1 MPPHKKDR
9 LLPTVLMVEDAAG
22 SLVNMA
28 DTLRRELAGCHV
40 ILVSS
45 GAEALEIAEARPVDC
60 AVIGVT
66 PPLWEGTAICRRLK
80 AGSSTEGFP
89 VLLAACGEL
98 DGDARAAGFEA
109 GAEGFLPHN
118 FSPVELL
125 AKLRVMLRIKRA
137 EQELRDVNRRLAGVA
152 EERSRKLQE
161 TELRYRMLFD
171 ACDNA
176 VLLFEVTGDGEGG
189 RVLGINPAA
198 CQWLGYS
205 PEEATR
211 LTLRNLSAPDRM
223 RNLQGR
229 MESILQHRQLSF
241 DTVLNA
247 RDGRPVPLHV
257 TAGVVD
263 TEEGRAV
270 LAVGRRP
277 LAGAQAPRYF
287 LADQT
292 GHVVYDCNVK
302 TGEIRW
308 GGAVAQVT
316 GYSPEEITRLV
327 WRRWQRRVHPDD
339 RPRVMAR
346 LREALDSVGKYQ
358 MEYRI
363 LHKSGEAR
371 YIEDA
376 GVALPGEDGRAVRVL
391 GTMRDITERV
401 RAQEERRRLEHELRH
416 SQRLESL
423 GVLAGGIAHDFN
435 NILAGIIGL
444 TDLALR
450 DIPPE
455 SRTHED
461 LREALQAAHRA
472 KELVRQILAF
482 SRQTGEERAPLYLH
496 VIAREALK
504 LLRASLSSE
513 IEIIDSVDVHS
524 GAVLANAAQMHQVVM
539 NYCTNAAQAMAKKG
553 GRLEMRVE
561 DAEVDARMAANHPR
575 LHVGPY
581 VHLSVHD
588 TGHGMSEAVLER
600 VFDPFFTTKGPGEG
614 TGMGLAVVHGIV
626 SSHGGAVKAESRVG
640 AGSAFHVW
648 LPRVGGVVVEPDHA
662 VRHDI
667 PGGDERV
674 LFVDDDEAVLRFADL
689 ALPRLG
695 FTVTLCRGGDEA
707 WALFSHAPGSF
718 DLVITDQVMPGMTGI
733 EFAARVTQKRP
744 GLPVILF
751 TGYSEPVRQA
761 ELDAAG
767 IVNVMIKPV
776 TVNDLAAEIR
786 RVMDAQVSGGAAG

>member
-9 LLPTVLMVEDAAG
+9 LLPTILMVEDAAG
-22 SLVNMA
+22 SLGYAAEM
-28 DTLRRELAGCHV
+28 LRRELTGCHV
-40 ILVSS
+40 LLAAS
-45 GAEALEIAEARPVDC
+45 EEEARRVAAGRAVDC

-66 PPLWEGTAICRRLK
+66 PPGLDGMALCRRLK
-80 AGSSTEGFP
+80 ADPATDGFP
-89 VLLAACGEL
+89 ILLAAGGDL
-98 DGDARAAGFEA
+98 DGRARAAGFEA
-109 GAEGFLPHN
+109 GADDFLHHN
-118 FSPVELL
+118 HEPVELL
-125 AKLRVMLRIKRA
+125 AKIRVMLRIKRA
-137 EQELRDVNRRLAGVA
+137 ENELRDVNRRLAGVA

-205 PEEATR
+205 PDEAAR

-223 RNLQGR
+223 HTLQGR
-229 MESILQHRQLSF
+229 MESILQHRQLAF
-241 DTVLNA
+241 ETVLAA
-247 RDGRPVPLHV
+247 RDGRHVPLQV

-263 TEEGRAV
+263 TDTGRAV

-277 LAGAQAPRYF
+277 FAGGQAPRYF

-302 TGEIRW
+302 TGEILW

-316 GYSPEEITRLV
+316 GYSPEEISRVV
-327 WRRWQRRVHPDD
+327 WRRWKRQIHPDD

-346 LREALDSVGKYQ
+346 LREALDGVGKYQ

-363 LHKSGEAR
+363 LHKSGEALF
-371 YIEDA
+371 IEDA

-391 GTMRDITERV
+391 GTMRDVTARV

-504 LLRASLSSE
+504 LLRASLPSD

-524 GAVLANAAQMHQVVM
+524 GPVLANAAQMHQVVM

-588 TGHGMSEAVLER
+588 TGHGMSEAVMER

-662 VRHDI
+662 VRPDI
-667 PGGDERV
+667 PGGDERI

-707 WALFSHAPGSF
+707 WKAFTQAPGSF
-718 DLVITDQVMPGMTGI
+718 DLVITDQVMPGMTGV
-733 EFAARVTQKRP
+733 ELAARVTAKRP
-744 GLPVILF
+744 GIPVLLF

-767 IVNVMIKPV
+767 VVEVMIKPV
-776 TVNDLAAEIR
+776 TVNDLAAAIR
-786 RVMDAQVSGGAAG
+786 RVMGGGGEAEELS